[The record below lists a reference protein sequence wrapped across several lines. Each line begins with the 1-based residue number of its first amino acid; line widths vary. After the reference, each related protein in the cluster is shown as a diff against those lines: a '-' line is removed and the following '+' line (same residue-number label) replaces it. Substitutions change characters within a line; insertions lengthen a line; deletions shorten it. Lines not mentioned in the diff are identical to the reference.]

1 MTLFWNITEWT
12 AALIE
17 NWIIFDFCRRFH
29 SSKYTPFKDNIFF
42 ISFILIDTLLSVA
55 ISTLSSFSGML
66 TLICMGI
73 VILYGIISLKGTIF
87 SKCFI
92 PIVSF
97 GLIFIINIFVNIIS
111 SFTLG
116 VTGSS
121 LYTTQDSFR
130 FFSIIVTKLLFFFA
144 TRLILILFK
153 KGINLNKHEWITIS
167 GILFISLCIGI
178 SITEIILKQ
187 NSRMSMPYFICY
199 FGILLVNIFVF
210 IMIML
215 ISSQNEKSKK
225 MSLLELQISQQKQA
239 LEEMD
244 ILQSKIRQTN
254 HDNLNHLY
262 CLQEL
267 IKDNQNSDEANNY
280 LKSLINK
287 NPEIT
292 TAHIQIPD
300 AFIRAILTV
309 KMELC
314 RKKNIQVSLKTDD
327 SSPSCQSVDLCV
339 ILSNLLDN
347 AIEASEKI
355 KEPKIE
361 IVLSKQKSYFTIIVK
376 NKIEESVLEKNTELK
391 TTKSDNEYHGI
402 GVQSIKEIVNRY
414 NGMMEYYEKDKW
426 FTASIWI
433 PQEIFKS
440 RS

>member
-12 AALIE
+12 AALLE

-29 SSKYTPFKDNIFF
+29 SSKYTTFKDNVFF
-42 ISFILIDTLLSVA
+42 ISFILIDTLLSIA

-111 SFTLG
+111 SFALG

-121 LYTTQDSFR
+121 LYTAQDSYR

-153 KGINLNKHEWITIS
+153 KGINLNKYEWITIS
-167 GILFISLCIGI
+167 GILLISLCIGI
-178 SITEIILKQ
+178 SITEISLKQ

-199 FGILLVNIFVF
+199 FGILLVNAFVF

-225 MSLLELQISQQKQA
+225 MSLLELQISQQKQV

-267 IKDNQNSDEANNY
+267 IKDNQNLDEANNY

-292 TAHIQIPD
+292 TTHIQIPD

-309 KMELC
+309 KLELC

-391 TTKSDNEYHGI
+391 TTKSDSECHGI

-433 PQEIFKS
+433 PQEIIKS
-440 RS
+440 KS

>member
-1 MTLFWNITEWT
+1 MN
-12 AALIE
+12 
-17 NWIIFDFCRRFH
+17 
-29 SSKYTPFKDNIFF
+29 KY
-42 ISFILIDTLLSVA
+42 
-55 ISTLSSFSGML
+55 
-66 TLICMGI
+66 
-73 VILYGIISLKGTIF
+73 
-87 SKCFI
+87 
-92 PIVSF
+92 
-97 GLIFIINIFVNIIS
+97 
-111 SFTLG
+111 
-116 VTGSS
+116 
-121 LYTTQDSFR
+121 
-130 FFSIIVTKLLFFFA
+130 
-144 TRLILILFK
+144 
-153 KGINLNKHEWITIS
+153 EWITIS
-167 GILFISLCIGI
+167 GILLISLCIGI
-178 SITEIILKQ
+178 SITEISLKQ

-199 FGILLVNIFVF
+199 FGILLVNAFVF

-225 MSLLELQISQQKQA
+225 MSLLELQISQQKQV

-267 IKDNQNSDEANNY
+267 IKDNQNLDEANNY

-292 TAHIQIPD
+292 TTHIQIPD

-309 KMELC
+309 KLELC

-391 TTKSDNEYHGI
+391 TTKSDSECHGI

-433 PQEIFKS
+433 PQEIIKS
-440 RS
+440 KS